1 MELFPCMN
9 FIVIIFMISTLTIL
23 LSVGN
28 NVIFSGYPQTIENNN
43 KGDLLIN
50 QISPCSMTIE
60 TDFKLETNL
69 NCYKDGLIVSG
80 SGITIDLNG
89 KTITGPGKTLEHSGI
104 VIFGNDVTI
113 KGPGTITNFQKGV
126 NLINAKTIDVNS
138 IILQNNQFG
147 IFSIGSSY
155 GEINENNVNSNNIGI
170 SAYSSNNLI
179 FKNNL
184 ITDNEL
190 SGMTLVNTIQS
201 LIEGNNVKGSG
212 IGLFLDQPSNHN
224 QINYNNLMYNTVD
237 INDAN
242 GLAINLNNNNN
253 NNNNQYYQ
261 NKCMIS
267 EPAKLCLQS

>member
-43 KGDLLIN
+43 KGDLSIN

-147 IFSIGSSY
+147 IFSLDSSY

-253 NNNNQYYQ
+253 NNQYYQ

>member
-126 NLINAKTIDVNS
+126 NLINPKTIDVNS

-147 IFSIGSSY
+147 IFSTDSSY

-184 ITDNEL
+184 ITDNQL
-190 SGMTLVNTIQS
+190 SGITLVNTNQS
-201 LIEGNNVKGSG
+201 LIERNNVKGSG
-212 IGLFLDQPSNHN
+212 IGLFLDEPSNQN
-224 QINYNNLMYNTVD
+224 QINVNNLMYNIAD

-242 GLAINLNNNNN
+242 SLAINL
-253 NNNNQYYQ
+253 NNNQYYQ
-261 NKCMIS
+261 NKCMVS
-267 EPAKLCLQS
+267 DPAKLCLQS

>member
-9 FIVIIFMISTLTIL
+9 FIVIIFMISTLTIF

-28 NVIFSGYPQTIENNN
+28 NMIFSGYPQTIENNN
-43 KGDLLIN
+43 KGDLSIN

-147 IFSIGSSY
+147 IFSLDSSY

-170 SAYSSNNLI
+170 SVYSSNNLI

-242 GLAINLNNNNN
+242 GLAINFNNNN